1 MDTSVLQFYPTLFTL
16 VVDVMDMLGTLVWE
30 RIRMRA
36 EYGDDGTLLRS
47 LPGITTN
54 TNLHG
59 LKQVI
64 LVKNYIEFS

>member
-30 RIRMRA
+30 RIRKRA
-36 EYGDDGTLLRS
+36 EYADDGTLLWS
-47 LPGITTN
+47 LPGIFTN

-64 LVKNYIEFS
+64 LVKNYIESS